1 MMYALK
7 NTRTYRIQSKHR
19 TLRGMMMAERKH
31 QRRTKSY
38 GDTIPGKL
46 INGTWVRLD
55 PYGQEWQDYFNMW
68 DELGPVFKKEVS
80 VFA

>member
-7 NTRTYRIQSKHR
+7 NTHTGRIQSKHR
-19 TLRGMMMAERKH
+19 TIRGMLMAERKH
-31 QRRTKSY
+31 QRSARTV

-46 INGTWVRLD
+46 VNGTWIQLD
-55 PYGQEWQDYFNMW
+55 PHGQEWQDYLDMW
-68 DELGPVFKKEVS
+68 DELGPAFKKEVS